1 MGRQMSGDALDQ
13 ISDGLR
19 TGWVTAARTLEGRA
33 ALVLALAVLAVGV
46 LLPASSEHEERV
58 LRFMAYYSPAFIIGG
73 VAGWLSLSKRV
84 WFWVTYSLIVVLLF
98 VHLAFFHFP
107 RFAYDHLP
115 GFKVVEDVVIE
126 RIFPWYAPC
135 AIAVETYSNGWC
147 RR

>member
-1 MGRQMSGDALDQ
+1 MSGDALDQ
-13 ISDGLR
+13 IGDGLR
-19 TGWVTAARTLEGRA
+19 TGWETAARTPEGRA
-33 ALVLALAVLAVGV
+33 ALVLALVILAVGV

-84 WFWVTYSLIVVLLF
+84 WFWVTYSLIGVLLF
-98 VHLAFFHFP
+98 VHLALFHFP

-115 GFKVVEDVVIE
+115 GFKVAESVIGKQV
-126 RIFPWYAPC
+126 FPWYNAC
-135 AIAVETYSNGWC
+135 AIAVEMYSDGWC